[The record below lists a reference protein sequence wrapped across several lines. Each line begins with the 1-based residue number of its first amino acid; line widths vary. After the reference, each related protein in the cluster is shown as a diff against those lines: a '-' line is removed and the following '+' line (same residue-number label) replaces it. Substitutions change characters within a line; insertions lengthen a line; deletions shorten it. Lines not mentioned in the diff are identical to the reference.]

1 MLTRLRHC
9 VDIILFNPPY
19 VPTDHGESFHAQGS
33 AGIAGSWAG
42 GLDGMEVTNR
52 FLDNV
57 EVCPLDSRVTDHLQ
71 VEGRNYCRAAAS
83 FIS

>member
-1 MLTRLRHC
+1 MRLRRS

-19 VPTDHGESFHAQGS
+19 VPTDREESVHAQGS

-57 EVCPLDSRVTDHLQ
+57 GVCHALDAVHQPNNSR
-71 VEGRNYCRAAAS
+71 G
-83 FIS
+83 